1 MPHNQTAVLA
11 RKTPEFNYRFNINKR
26 VLRSGTA
33 ANRAILAV
41 SPQIS
46 SECPPNNGTQLPPER
61 RTSHPAVGAL
71 FTNTRRRRL
80 GAASSS
86 SSLAGQLGN
95 ILTQRVYG
103 LPKQCLPSFIYSI
116 PSVLLRSSLR
126 RHRGSRIYFT
136 QRYRANLTRWPPQ
149 GKQPYNFMQKKIIK
163 KEREAC
169 TSSAFERSARMN
181 CACVLQ

>member
-26 VLRSGTA
+26 ALRSGTA

-41 SPQIS
+41 SPQTS

-71 FTNTRRRRL
+71 LTNTRRRRL

-126 RHRGSRIYFT
+126 RHSRIYF
-136 QRYRANLTRWPPQ
+136 QHNDIGRIRRGGHLKENSLIILC
-149 GKQPYNFMQKKIIK
+149 KKIIK